1 MIVAVLVLAGHYGLP
16 PAWAERQIQPDFERN
31 AFAALSAG
39 ALLAAAVLTFLA
51 VRRGSYPP
59 LAVGVGAILGAM
71 AADEW
76 FEVHEAIER
85 SLDTNWSVVYLPVV
99 AVAAVCALRLVRTL
113 LPSWSAFALLAGGAA
128 WAGSFVLE
136 QLQWSGDV
144 RRAHYG
150 ALMITEEMLE
160 LGGSLLF
167 VTAALLA
174 GTLARTGA
182 RTRAAGFGRRF
193 RR

>member
-1 MIVAVLVLAGHYGLP
+1 VLAGHVGLP

-51 VRRGSYPP
+51 VRRGGYPP
-59 LAVGVGAILGAM
+59 LAAGVGAVLGAM

-76 FEVHEAIER
+76 FEIHEAIER
-85 SLDTNWSVVYLPVV
+85 SLDTNWSVVYLPVI
-99 AVAAVCALRLVRTL
+99 AVAAVCALRLVRSL

-160 LGGSLLF
+160 LGGSFLF
-167 VTAALLA
+167 VAAALLA
-174 GTLARTGA
+174 GARF
-182 RTRAAGFGRRF
+182 RAQAASVGRRF